1 MQVRIGSNALRACA
15 FVRNRLTAAH
25 GLAFATLQADVQ
37 MHVVLARTL
46 Q

>member
-1 MQVRIGSNALRACA
+1 VRIGSNALRACA
-15 FVRNRLTAAH
+15 FVHSRLAGAH

-37 MHVVLARTL
+37 VYGVLARAL